1 MEWRELLNLIF
12 AVSFILVGKL
22 ADHLDEHPSHYA
34 CPSYCDIDHIHFTS
48 KEIYE
53 VPQPNSTNHD
63 SLYIISDSNRY

>member
-1 MEWRELLNLIF
+1 MEWRELLNLLF

-48 KEIYE
+48 KEIHE
-53 VPQPNSTNHD
+53 VSQLNNTNCD
-63 SLYIISDSNRY
+63 SLYIISDSIRF